1 MTEID
6 DMEVGLSLDDSAE
19 DDSFKENENIEKAIV
34 EENIKPVRK
43 LDYTLETPQ
52 ERNKLVKLIV
62 AETPPEQLTNRYL
75 EILTDYIIF
84 AMDKEERKER
94 KILTDNRM
102 VTVNKRET
110 SFQGLVGKL
119 ENGEDGIYN
128 IITNDK
134 NIIFTPKV
142 SITQKDLEEI
152 PELKQLK
159 EAMEIVEQQEKVAR
173 GKKKYLLKKQLIEMR
188 KDQYVIKSSY
198 RKPIYCMN
206 LIKSFS
212 QMDLGEKFYIDK
224 VYEDGELISADIKS
238 TGKITFLNPAHV
250 SAILCNYS
258 KLKEDSWDKFNNDMK
273 WMMMDLDVLVDNALK
288 EKYPLYYDI
297 VIYKIDGKQ
306 NAEIQQLL
314 YEKHGIKHSV
324 EYISCLWRNK
334 IPKLIAEQAQK
345 DWLIWHYTFE
355 DYGKWKRCSRCGQI
369 KLAHNYFFSKNKTSR
384 DGYYSIC
391 KECRNKK
398 NK

>member
-1 MTEID
+1 MAMNDALIENKEFSTDAPAEFEYIKMDYKLKTAEERVEKVKEII
-6 DMEVGLSLDDSAE
+6 A
-19 DDSFKENENIEKAIV
+19 N
-34 EENIKPVRK
+34 
-43 LDYTLETPQ
+43 TPS
-52 ERNKLVKLIV
+52 ER
-62 AETPPEQLTNRYL
+62 LTQKYL
-75 EILTDYIIF
+75 EKLSDYIVIPI
-84 AMDKEERKER
+84 ERQERKENH
-94 KILTDNRM
+94 IITDNHNIT
-102 VTVNKRET
+102 VTKREM
-110 SFQGLVGKL
+110 SFEGLVGRL

-128 IITNDK
+128 MIANDK
-134 NIIFTPKV
+134 NIIFQPKV
-142 SITQKDLEEI
+142 SITPQDLEEM
-152 PELKQLK
+152 PELKKLHEAILKVEEQLK
-159 EAMEIVEQQEKVAR
+159 TAR
-173 GKKKYLLKKQLIEMR
+173 GKTAYKLRKQLIEMR
-188 KDQYVIKSSY
+188 KDQYVIKGSY
-198 RKPIYCMN
+198 KKPIYSMN
-206 LIKSFS
+206 LIKSAS
-212 QMDLGEKFYIDK
+212 KIDLSEKVKEDK
-224 VYEDGELISADIKS
+224 DNGTVSSNGLINFFNEKHISA
-238 TGKITFLNPAHV
+238 L
-250 SAILCNYS
+250 LCNYS

-369 KLAHNYFFSKNKTSR
+369 KLAHNYYFSKNKTSR

>member
-1 MTEID
+1 MAMNDALTENKEFSTDAPAEFEYIKMD
-6 DMEVGLSLDDSAE
+6 YKLKTAEERVEKVKEIIANTPSERLTQKYLDKLS
-19 DDSFKENENIEKAIV
+19 
-34 EENIKPVRK
+34 
-43 LDYTLETPQ
+43 
-52 ERNKLVKLIV
+52 
-62 AETPPEQLTNRYL
+62 
-75 EILTDYIIF
+75 DYIVIPI
-84 AMDKEERKER
+84 ERQERKENH
-94 KILTDNRM
+94 IITDNHNIT
-102 VTVNKRET
+102 VTKREM
-110 SFQGLVGKL
+110 SFEGLVGRL

-128 IITNDK
+128 MIANDK
-134 NIIFTPKV
+134 NIIFQPKV
-142 SITQKDLEEI
+142 SITPQDLEEM
-152 PELKQLK
+152 PELKKLHEAILKVEEQLK
-159 EAMEIVEQQEKVAR
+159 TVR
-173 GKKKYLLKKQLIEMR
+173 GKTAYKLRKQLIEMR
-188 KDQYVIKSSY
+188 KDQYVIKGSY
-198 RKPIYCMN
+198 KKPIYSMN
-206 LIKSFS
+206 LIKSAS
-212 QMDLGEKFYIDK
+212 KIDLSEKVKEDK
-224 VYEDGELISADIKS
+224 DNGTVSSNGLINFFNEKHISA
-238 TGKITFLNPAHV
+238 L
-250 SAILCNYS
+250 LCNYS

-369 KLAHNYFFSKNKTSR
+369 KLAHNYFFSKNKTSK

-391 KECRNKK
+391 KACRNHKPR
-398 NK
+398 

>member
-1 MTEID
+1 MAMNDALTENKEFSTD
-6 DMEVGLSLDDSAE
+6 APAE
-19 DDSFKENENIEKAIV
+19 FEYIKMDYKLKTAEERVEKVKEIIAN
-34 EENIKPVRK
+34 
-43 LDYTLETPQ
+43 TPS
-52 ERNKLVKLIV
+52 ER
-62 AETPPEQLTNRYL
+62 LTQKYL
-75 EILTDYIIF
+75 EKLSDYIVIPI
-84 AMDKEERKER
+84 ERQERKENH
-94 KILTDNRM
+94 IITDNHNIT
-102 VTVNKRET
+102 VTKREM
-110 SFQGLVGKL
+110 SFEGLVGRL

-128 IITNDK
+128 MIANDK
-134 NIIFTPKV
+134 NIIFQPKV
-142 SITQKDLEEI
+142 SITPQDLEEM
-152 PELKQLK
+152 PELKKLHEAILKVEEQLK
-159 EAMEIVEQQEKVAR
+159 TAR
-173 GKKKYLLKKQLIEMR
+173 GKTAYKLRKQLIEMR
-188 KDQYVIKSSY
+188 KDQYVIKGSY
-198 RKPIYCMN
+198 KKPIYSMN
-206 LIKSFS
+206 LIKSAS
-212 QMDLGEKFYIDK
+212 KIDLSEKVKEDK
-224 VYEDGELISADIKS
+224 DNGTVSSNGLINFFNEKHISA
-238 TGKITFLNPAHV
+238 L
-250 SAILCNYS
+250 LCNYS

-345 DWLIWHYTFE
+345 DWLIWHYTFA

>member
-1 MTEID
+1 MAMNDALTENKEFSTDAPAEFEYIKMD
-6 DMEVGLSLDDSAE
+6 YKLKTAEERVEKVKEIIANTPSERLTQKYLDKLS
-19 DDSFKENENIEKAIV
+19 
-34 EENIKPVRK
+34 
-43 LDYTLETPQ
+43 
-52 ERNKLVKLIV
+52 
-62 AETPPEQLTNRYL
+62 
-75 EILTDYIIF
+75 DYIVIPI
-84 AMDKEERKER
+84 ERQERKENH
-94 KILTDNRM
+94 IITDNHNIT
-102 VTVNKRET
+102 VTKREM
-110 SFQGLVGKL
+110 SFEGLVGRL

-128 IITNDK
+128 MIANDK
-134 NIIFTPKV
+134 NIIFQPKV
-142 SITQKDLEEI
+142 SITPQDLEEM
-152 PELKQLK
+152 PELKKLHEAILKIEEQLK
-159 EAMEIVEQQEKVAR
+159 TAR
-173 GKKKYLLKKQLIEMR
+173 GKTAYKLRKQLIEMR
-188 KDQYVIKSSY
+188 KDQYVIKGSY
-198 RKPIYCMN
+198 KKPIYSMN
-206 LIKSFS
+206 LIKSAS
-212 QMDLGEKFYIDK
+212 KIDLSEKVKEDK
-224 VYEDGELISADIKS
+224 DNGTVSSNGLINFFNEKHISA
-238 TGKITFLNPAHV
+238 L
-250 SAILCNYS
+250 LCNYS

>member
-1 MTEID
+1 MAMNDALTENKEFSTD
-6 DMEVGLSLDDSAE
+6 APAE
-19 DDSFKENENIEKAIV
+19 FEYIKMDYKLKTAEERVEKVKEIIAN
-34 EENIKPVRK
+34 
-43 LDYTLETPQ
+43 TPS
-52 ERNKLVKLIV
+52 ER
-62 AETPPEQLTNRYL
+62 LTQKYL
-75 EILTDYIIF
+75 EKLSDYIVIPI
-84 AMDKEERKER
+84 ERQERKENH
-94 KILTDNRM
+94 IITDNHNIT
-102 VTVNKRET
+102 VTKREM
-110 SFQGLVGKL
+110 SFEGLVGRL

-128 IITNDK
+128 MIANDK
-134 NIIFTPKV
+134 NIIFQPKV
-142 SITQKDLEEI
+142 SITPQDLEEM
-152 PELKQLK
+152 PELKKLHEAILKVEEQLK
-159 EAMEIVEQQEKVAR
+159 TAR
-173 GKKKYLLKKQLIEMR
+173 GKTAYKLRKQLIEMR
-188 KDQYVIKSSY
+188 KDQYVIKGSY
-198 RKPIYCMN
+198 KKPIYSMN
-206 LIKSFS
+206 LIKSAS
-212 QMDLGEKFYIDK
+212 KIDLSEKVKEDK
-224 VYEDGELISADIKS
+224 DNGTVSSNGLINFFNEKHISA
-238 TGKITFLNPAHV
+238 L
-250 SAILCNYS
+250 LCNYS

-369 KLAHNYFFSKNKTSR
+369 KLAHNYYFSKNKTSR

-398 NK
+398 SS

>member
-1 MTEID
+1 MAMNDALTENKKFSTDAPAEFEYIKMD
-6 DMEVGLSLDDSAE
+6 YKLKTAEERVEKVKEIIANTPSERLTQKYLDKLS
-19 DDSFKENENIEKAIV
+19 
-34 EENIKPVRK
+34 
-43 LDYTLETPQ
+43 
-52 ERNKLVKLIV
+52 
-62 AETPPEQLTNRYL
+62 
-75 EILTDYIIF
+75 DYIVIPI
-84 AMDKEERKER
+84 ERQERKENH
-94 KILTDNRM
+94 IITDNHNIT
-102 VTVNKRET
+102 VTKREM
-110 SFQGLVGKL
+110 SFEGLVGRL

-128 IITNDK
+128 MIANDK
-134 NIIFTPKV
+134 NIIFQPKV
-142 SITQKDLEEI
+142 SITPQDLEEM
-152 PELKQLK
+152 PELKKLHEAILKVEEQLK
-159 EAMEIVEQQEKVAR
+159 TAR
-173 GKKKYLLKKQLIEMR
+173 GKTAYKLRKQLIEMR
-188 KDQYVIKSSY
+188 KDQYVIKGSY
-198 RKPIYCMN
+198 KKPIYSMN
-206 LIKSFS
+206 LIKSAS
-212 QMDLGEKFYIDK
+212 KIDLSEKVKEDK
-224 VYEDGELISADIKS
+224 DNGTVSSNGLINFFNEKHISA
-238 TGKITFLNPAHV
+238 L
-250 SAILCNYS
+250 LCNYS

-369 KLAHNYFFSKNKTSR
+369 KLAHNYYFSKNKTSR

>member
-6 DMEVGLSLDDSAE
+6 DIEVSLSLDDSAE

-128 IITNDK
+128 IITNDEGG
-134 NIIFTPKV
+134 NIH
-142 SITQKDLEEI
+142 D
-152 PELKQLK
+152 
-159 EAMEIVEQQEKVAR
+159 
-173 GKKKYLLKKQLIEMR
+173 
-188 KDQYVIKSSY
+188 Y
-198 RKPIYCMN
+198 R
-206 LIKSFS
+206 
-212 QMDLGEKFYIDK
+212 
-224 VYEDGELISADIKS
+224 
-238 TGKITFLNPAHV
+238 
-250 SAILCNYS
+250 
-258 KLKEDSWDKFNNDMK
+258 
-273 WMMMDLDVLVDNALK
+273 
-288 EKYPLYYDI
+288 
-297 VIYKIDGKQ
+297 
-306 NAEIQQLL
+306 
-314 YEKHGIKHSV
+314 
-324 EYISCLWRNK
+324 
-334 IPKLIAEQAQK
+334 
-345 DWLIWHYTFE
+345 
-355 DYGKWKRCSRCGQI
+355 
-369 KLAHNYFFSKNKTSR
+369 
-384 DGYYSIC
+384 
-391 KECRNKK
+391 
-398 NK
+398 

>member
-1 MTEID
+1 MAMNDALTENKEFSTD
-6 DMEVGLSLDDSAE
+6 APAE
-19 DDSFKENENIEKAIV
+19 FEYIKMDYKLKTAEERVEKVKEIIAN
-34 EENIKPVRK
+34 
-43 LDYTLETPQ
+43 TPS
-52 ERNKLVKLIV
+52 ER
-62 AETPPEQLTNRYL
+62 LTQKYL
-75 EILTDYIIF
+75 EKLSDYIVIPI
-84 AMDKEERKER
+84 ERQERKENH
-94 KILTDNRM
+94 IITDNHNIT
-102 VTVNKRET
+102 VTKREM
-110 SFQGLVGKL
+110 SFEGLVGRL

-128 IITNDK
+128 MIANDK
-134 NIIFTPKV
+134 NIIFQPKV
-142 SITQKDLEEI
+142 SITPQDLEEI
-152 PELKQLK
+152 PELKKLHEAILKVEEQLK
-159 EAMEIVEQQEKVAR
+159 TAR
-173 GKKKYLLKKQLIEMR
+173 GKTAYKLRKQLIEMR
-188 KDQYVIKSSY
+188 KDQYVIKGSY
-198 RKPIYCMN
+198 KKPIYSMN
-206 LIKSFS
+206 LIKSAS
-212 QMDLGEKFYIDK
+212 KIDLSEKVKEDK
-224 VYEDGELISADIKS
+224 DNGTVSSNGLINFFNEKHISA
-238 TGKITFLNPAHV
+238 L
-250 SAILCNYS
+250 LCNYS

-369 KLAHNYFFSKNKTSR
+369 KLAHNYYFSKNKTSR

-391 KECRNKK
+391 KACRNKK
-398 NK
+398 SS

>member
-1 MTEID
+1 MAMNDALTENKEFSTDAPAEFEYIKMD
-6 DMEVGLSLDDSAE
+6 YKLKTAEERVEKVKEIIANTPSERLTQKYLDKLS
-19 DDSFKENENIEKAIV
+19 
-34 EENIKPVRK
+34 
-43 LDYTLETPQ
+43 
-52 ERNKLVKLIV
+52 
-62 AETPPEQLTNRYL
+62 
-75 EILTDYIIF
+75 DYIVIPI
-84 AMDKEERKER
+84 ERQERKENH
-94 KILTDNRM
+94 IITDNHNIT
-102 VTVNKRET
+102 VTKREM
-110 SFQGLVGKL
+110 SFEGLVGRL

-128 IITNDK
+128 MIANDK
-134 NIIFTPKV
+134 NIIFQPKV
-142 SITQKDLEEI
+142 SITPQDLEEM
-152 PELKQLK
+152 PELKKLHEAILKVEEQLK
-159 EAMEIVEQQEKVAR
+159 TAR
-173 GKKKYLLKKQLIEMR
+173 GKTAYKLRKQLIEMR
-188 KDQYVIKSSY
+188 KDQYVIKGSY
-198 RKPIYCMN
+198 KKPIYSMN
-206 LIKSFS
+206 LIKSAS
-212 QMDLGEKFYIDK
+212 KIDLSEKVKEDK
-224 VYEDGELISADIKS
+224 DNGTVSSNGLINFFNEKHISA
-238 TGKITFLNPAHV
+238 L
-250 SAILCNYS
+250 LCNYS

-314 YEKHGIKHSV
+314 YEKHRIKHSV

-369 KLAHNYFFSKNKTSR
+369 KLAHNYYFSKNKTSR

>member
-1 MTEID
+1 MAMNDALTENKEFSTDAPAEFEYIKMD
-6 DMEVGLSLDDSAE
+6 YKLKTAEERVEKVKEIIANTPSERLTQKYLDKLS
-19 DDSFKENENIEKAIV
+19 
-34 EENIKPVRK
+34 
-43 LDYTLETPQ
+43 
-52 ERNKLVKLIV
+52 
-62 AETPPEQLTNRYL
+62 
-75 EILTDYIIF
+75 DYIVIPI
-84 AMDKEERKER
+84 ERQERKENH
-94 KILTDNRM
+94 IITDNHNIT
-102 VTVNKRET
+102 VTKREM
-110 SFQGLVGKL
+110 SFEGLVGRL

-128 IITNDK
+128 MIANDK
-134 NIIFTPKV
+134 NIIFQPKV
-142 SITQKDLEEI
+142 SITPQDLEEM
-152 PELKQLK
+152 PELKKLHEAILKVEEQLK
-159 EAMEIVEQQEKVAR
+159 TAR
-173 GKKKYLLKKQLIEMR
+173 GKTAYKLRKQLIEMR
-188 KDQYVIKSSY
+188 KDQYVIKGSY
-198 RKPIYCMN
+198 KKPIYSMN
-206 LIKSFS
+206 LIKSASKIDLSEKVKEDKDNGTVFS
-212 QMDLGEKFYIDK
+212 NGLINFFNEKH
-224 VYEDGELISADIKS
+224 ISA
-238 TGKITFLNPAHV
+238 L
-250 SAILCNYS
+250 LCNYS